1 MVENDLKFI
10 CLDLLFSYDRITF
23 SQKASFD
30 VNLERYC
37 LFDVK
42 FFQVLSRNSVFQSYC
57 NDKQNTMPLQTIKS
71 WLSEYVSHF
80 RVLSFLFLPTFSV
93 RQFFLRLS
101 FSLGSALLYD
111 WQMKQFFFRCLFF
124 AKVCFFKAVLHKF
137 VSNISKYFR
146 IGKIPTFSCL
156 HRARTQL
163 SFRRWSRAKIKSI
176 QKMFGIQN
184 SFKGNFI
191 KKH

>member
-1 MVENDLKFI
+1 MVEDDLKFI

-30 VNLERYC
+30 VNLEQYC

-93 RQFFLRLS
+93 RQFFDLVDAFLY
-101 FSLGSALLYD
+101 GSALVSA
-111 WQMKQFFFRCLFF
+111 RLFF
-124 AKVCFFKAVLHKF
+124 MIDKCNNSSFAVY
-137 VSNISKYFR
+137 SS
-146 IGKIPTFSCL
+146 
-156 HRARTQL
+156 Q
-163 SFRRWSRAKIKSI
+163 KSV
-176 QKMFGIQN
+176 F
-184 SFKGNFI
+184 
-191 KKH
+191 